1 MANEKKNF
9 LDQFKGLFQ
18 KNKFEKELKEVLAS
32 VEVNPHD
39 LRLKIRLAEIYF
51 RMKDIPKGIEVYRE
65 VAEAYT
71 QEGFY
76 LKAVAIYKNMIR
88 MSPGTVEFNEKLAEL
103 CKQLGMT
110 QDAINQYLIVIHY
123 YQNHGQKEKV
133 LEVAQH
139 MVDTDPQSV
148 PCRMRLAEIYFNQGL
163 QSEALKE
170 YELIGNQLK
179 EEGGKQLSLLIEVLE
194 KVFFRRPQ
202 DKNLLKELCILYLK
216 NHNPAAVIKKLRN
229 ISWKKKETFRKF
241 MKRQRKWLL
250 MIIKNRKKRKWLRCL
265 QKILKKKKTLK
276 VKVVYENYLSQRNAR
291 CRSSGNSSLASCG
304 KSCPRSF

>member
-32 VEVNPHD
+32 VEANPHD

-103 CKQLGMT
+103 CKQLGTT

-139 MVDTDPQSV
+139 MVETDPQSV

-163 QSEALKE
+163 QNEALKE

-179 EEGGKQLSLLIEVLE
+179 EEGGKQLGLLIEVLE

-216 NHNPAAVIKKLRN
+216 NHNPAAVIKKIEKYKLE
-229 ISWKKKETFRKF
+229 KEGDF
-241 MKRQRKWLL
+241 
-250 MIIKNRKKRKWLRCL
+250 
-265 QKILKKKKTLK
+265 QKIYEKAAEMVAYDHKKQEEKKMAAMP
-276 VKVVYENYLSQRNAR
+276 VEDSQEEK
-291 CRSSGNSSLASCG
+291 
-304 KSCPRSF
+304 KSET